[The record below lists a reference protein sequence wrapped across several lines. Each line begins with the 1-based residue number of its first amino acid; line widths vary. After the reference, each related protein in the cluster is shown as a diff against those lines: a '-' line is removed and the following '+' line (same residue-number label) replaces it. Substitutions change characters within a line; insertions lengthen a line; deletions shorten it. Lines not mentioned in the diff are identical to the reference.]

1 MVSDT
6 AKITRAVMVAGVLS
20 TVAPI
25 TALAAE
31 PQASTH
37 DGVALSQLKSQI
49 EDYRA
54 QIAQQKE
61 LMAKQAAALSKMEK
75 ALKQQN
81 LRLIALEER
90 TAGETNTAHLV
101 PAVAMRPA
109 DGAIGRSA
117 SGLRLAADQGGP
129 APVGQAPKKEER
141 PQVQILPDLGG
152 VLTPKGKL
160 SIEPSLEFNH
170 TSTNQLTF
178 RGISIVQGLLI
189 GVIDASDI
197 RGDTFIGAL
206 TGRYGVTNRFEV
218 EGKVPYLYRRN
229 HETNTPA
236 TSNAQP
242 FKTSSTG
249 HDIGDVELAAHYQI
263 NDGRDDWPVF
273 VGNLRYKSNTGKSPF
288 DVAFDSATGVAQELP
303 TGSGFHTLEPSLTII
318 YPSDPVVFFSN
329 IQYDYS
335 FATDVNKVI
344 AKTCGPQNDQ
354 DCLIGR
360 ITPGQS
366 YGATLGMAV
375 ALNERT
381 SFSLGYQH
389 NYLAGT
395 SVTINGVKNKSDAL
409 QAGALLVGAS
419 YQVSPRVGINF
430 STQIGV
436 TTDAPD
442 VRVLLRIPILFDLL

>member
-1 MVSDT
+1 M
-6 AKITRAVMVAGVLS
+6 
-20 TVAPI
+20 
-25 TALAAE
+25 
-31 PQASTH
+31 
-37 DGVALSQLKSQI
+37 
-49 EDYRA
+49 
-54 QIAQQKE
+54 
-61 LMAKQAAALSKMEK
+61 
-75 ALKQQN
+75 
-81 LRLIALEER
+81 
-90 TAGETNTAHLV
+90 
-101 PAVAMRPA
+101 
-109 DGAIGRSA
+109 
-117 SGLRLAADQGGP
+117 
-129 APVGQAPKKEER
+129 
-141 PQVQILPDLGG
+141 
-152 VLTPKGKL
+152 
-160 SIEPSLEFNH
+160 
-170 TSTNQLTF
+170 
-178 RGISIVQGLLI
+178 
-189 GVIDASDI
+189 
-197 RGDTFIGAL
+197 
-206 TGRYGVTNRFEV
+206 
-218 EGKVPYLYRRN
+218 
-229 HETNTPA
+229 
-236 TSNAQP
+236 
-242 FKTSSTG
+242 
-249 HDIGDVELAAHYQI
+249 
-263 NDGRDDWPVF
+263 
-273 VGNLRYKSNTGKSPF
+273 
-288 DVAFDSATGVAQELP
+288 AFDSATGVAQELP